1 MSKNIEI
8 NKKFGFWGTIKIYAE
23 TEKITRN
30 IWMLA
35 LKRIKGLYPEKTE
48 EEIVDFLNSRYGRHF
63 ADSLVDAA
71 GDFNLGLLMMRIAML
86 NKIKFSDWWAW
97 YYGVARPKLPIDSA
111 YLYRTAIKAVLV
123 REDVQKE
130 IKQLLN
136 CEKDPVWK
144 DPETWLYSEF
154 TTANDLEKMWAYLQQ
169 KCEFNKG
176 DHYVFDKPAD
186 AI

>member
-1 MSKNIEI
+1 MKYIKATSDMVNDIRNVLHTAIK
-8 NKKFGFWGTIKIYAE
+8 TI
-23 TEKITRN
+23 
-30 IWMLA
+30 
-35 LKRIKGLYPEKTE
+35 YPQYYP

-63 ADSLVDAA
+63 ADSLVDVA

-86 NKIKFSDWWAW
+86 NKIKLSDWWSW
-97 YYGVARPKLPIDSA
+97 YYGAARPKLPIDSA